1 MRRSSGTGSVAW
13 PPAEP
18 AAATRP
24 RNGALPRR
32 PVTFPRAVQII
43 EKGRRQLPINVCAC
57 LGGARGGRR
66 ESLPAARSS
75 DACTARQRRQRAQE
89 DPNQGHSAGRRLVVS
104 GYGGLRTGPTAKPR
118 RWPQCGARARAH
130 GAGEA
135 QDGGAVQKRRP
146 GRPRRL
152 CSSGTNLTNH
162 DAAALGAQGRAAT
175 RERKATLLRAEGPAR
190 GPRRPLGK
198 FACEGPSAAAS
209 WGSKRHR
216 YRRV

>member
-1 MRRSSGTGSVAW
+1 MTSEALKSSACGSSGPRRLCPQRHTW
-13 PPAEP
+13 
-18 AAATRP
+18 AAAAAAGPTAR
-24 RNGALPRR
+24 RGAMLPL
-32 PVTFPRAVQII
+32 V
-43 EKGRRQLPINVCAC
+43 NVCAC

>member
-1 MRRSSGTGSVAW
+1 MFVLAL
-13 PPAEP
+13 
-18 AAATRP
+18 AA
-24 RNGALPRR
+24 
-32 PVTFPRAVQII
+32 RA
-43 EKGRRQLPINVCAC
+43 G
-57 LGGARGGRR
+57 GGARGGRPSVPPPR
-66 ESLPAARSS
+66 ATTSSAPLSLPAARSS

-89 DPNQGHSAGRRLVVS
+89 
-104 GYGGLRTGPTAKPR
+104 
-118 RWPQCGARARAH
+118 CGARARAH

>member
-1 MRRSSGTGSVAW
+1 MTSEALKSSACGSSGPRRLCPQRHTW
-13 PPAEP
+13 
-18 AAATRP
+18 AAAAAAGPTAR
-24 RNGALPRR
+24 RGAMLPL
-32 PVTFPRAVQII
+32 V
-43 EKGRRQLPINVCAC
+43 NVCAC

-75 DACTARQRRQRAQE
+75 DACTARQRRQR
-89 DPNQGHSAGRRLVVS
+89 DIRM
-104 GYGGLRTGPTAKPR
+104 RTGPTAKPR

-152 CSSGTNLTNH
+152 SCLPQ

>member
-1 MRRSSGTGSVAW
+1 M
-13 PPAEP
+13 
-18 AAATRP
+18 
-24 RNGALPRR
+24 LPL
-32 PVTFPRAVQII
+32 V
-43 EKGRRQLPINVCAC
+43 NVCAC

-89 DPNQGHSAGRRLVVS
+89 
-104 GYGGLRTGPTAKPR
+104 
-118 RWPQCGARARAH
+118 CGARARAH

>member
-1 MRRSSGTGSVAW
+1 MWQQRAPTSLSPEAHLGCRCRGRANCETRRH
-13 PPAEP
+13 
-18 AAATRP
+18 AAASQCLCLPWRP
-24 RNGALPRR
+24 P
-32 PVTFPRAVQII
+32 PRATTSSAP
-43 EKGRRQLPINVCAC
+43 L
-57 LGGARGGRR
+57 
-66 ESLPAARSS
+66 SLPAARSS